1 MKHILF
7 LFFSLSIYAQDTIPA
22 SKSVI
27 ALDKMNVVY
36 RGIYNPISIAVN
48 DAKSYKVYGN
58 GVKQDDKGNYFLS
71 PGSGLTTKIYVEI
84 TKKDDSIVIEEYEFR
99 IKGLPFPIA
108 TINDEYS
115 TNGILVLSKAS
126 FKDA

>member
-1 MKHILF
+1 
-7 LFFSLSIYAQDTIPA
+7 
-22 SKSVI
+22 
-27 ALDKMNVVY
+27 MNVVY
-36 RGIYNPISIAVN
+36 RGFRNPISIAVN
-48 DAKSYKVYGN
+48 DVKSYKVFGK
-58 GVKQDDKGNYFLS
+58 GVEINENGNYFLS

-84 TKKDDSIVIEEYEFR
+84 TKKDDSIVIEEHEFR